1 MKARRRLG
9 LDVNKAAIWA
19 IVVNAIQIV
28 VLVAFVLYALLAQNR
43 SRFGLGVVVV
53 IAALLAIW
61 GATIDIQE
69 ALRTRQRERTINE
82 LQLTNRQMDAL
93 NLKMRAQ
100 RHDFLN
106 HLQVVYSLLE
116 MGESGEAADY
126 LERIYREL
134 RTVSRVLRTR
144 VTAFNA
150 LLQVKNAACEDR
162 GIRLEMDIRS
172 TLEGLPVPAWELCC
186 IIGNLMDNAMDALED
201 RPEGRICLRVEEDL
215 KGFRFTVSNNGPA
228 ISPELRQVIFEP
240 GVSTRGEGRGMG
252 LSIVRSTLAEYGGTI
267 DLEPGEETAFAIWV
281 PREGRGLIS
290 GKEPETHAAE

>member
-1 MKARRRLG
+1 MKAKRG
-9 LDVNKAAIWA
+9 WSPDANKAALSA
-19 IVVNAIQIV
+19 IVVNAIQIAALV
-28 VLVAFVLYALLAQNR
+28 VFVLYALLVR
-43 SRFGLGVVVV
+43 EKSRFTLTIIVV

-61 GATIDIQE
+61 GASIDIQE
-69 ALRTRQRERTINE
+69 ALRTRRRERTINE
-82 LQLTNRQMDAL
+82 LQMTNHQMDAL

-172 TLEGLPVPAWELCC
+172 TLEGLPLPAWELCC
-186 IIGNLMDNAMDALED
+186 VIGNLMDNAMDALAD
-201 RPEGRICLRVEEDL
+201 QPDGRIRLMVEDDL
-215 KGFRFTVSNNGPA
+215 KGFRFTISNNGPS
-228 ISPELRQVIFEP
+228 IPPEIRETIFEP

-252 LSIVRSTLAEYGGTI
+252 LSIVRSTLAEYGGSVTLGPE
-267 DLEPGEETAFAIWV
+267 DETVFTVWI
-281 PREGRGLIS
+281 PRDGRSLIT
-290 GKEPETHAAE
+290 GKEP

>member
-1 MKARRRLG
+1 MKAKRG
-9 LDVNKAAIWA
+9 WSPDVNKAALSA
-19 IVVNAIQIV
+19 IVVNAIQIAA
-28 VLVAFVLYALLAQNR
+28 LVAFVLYALLVR
-43 SRFGLGVVVV
+43 EKSRFTLTIIVV

-61 GATIDIQE
+61 GASIDIQE
-69 ALRTRQRERTINE
+69 ALRTRRRERTINE

-134 RTVSRVLRTR
+134 RTVSKVLRTR

-172 TLEGLPVPAWELCC
+172 TLEGLPMPAWELCC
-186 IIGNLMDNAMDALED
+186 VIGNLMDNAMDALADRLDGHIRLMVED
-201 RPEGRICLRVEEDL
+201 DL

-228 ISPELRQVIFEP
+228 IPPEIRETIFEP

-252 LSIVRSTLAEYGGTI
+252 LSIVRGTLAEYGGSI
-267 DLEPGEETAFAIWV
+267 ALEPEENTAFTVWI
-281 PREGRGLIS
+281 PRDGRSLIS
-290 GKEPETHAAE
+290 GKES

>member
-1 MKARRRLG
+1 MKAKRG
-9 LDVNKAAIWA
+9 WSPDVNKAALSA
-19 IVVNAIQIV
+19 IVVNAIQIAA
-28 VLVAFVLYALLAQNR
+28 LVAFVLYALLVR
-43 SRFGLGVVVV
+43 EKSRFTLTIIVV
-53 IAALLAIW
+53 IAALLAIR
-61 GATIDIQE
+61 GASIDIQE
-69 ALRTRQRERTINE
+69 ALRTRRRERTINE

-134 RTVSRVLRTR
+134 RTVSKVLRTR

-172 TLEGLPVPAWELCC
+172 TLEGLPMPAWELCC
-186 IIGNLMDNAMDALED
+186 VIGNLMDNAMDALADRLDGHIRLMVED
-201 RPEGRICLRVEEDL
+201 DL

-228 ISPELRQVIFEP
+228 IPPEIRETIFEP

-252 LSIVRSTLAEYGGTI
+252 LSIVRGTLAEYGGSI
-267 DLEPGEETAFAIWV
+267 ALEPEENTAFTVWI
-281 PREGRGLIS
+281 PRDGRSLIS
-290 GKEPETHAAE
+290 GKES